1 MDTTTTVEELI
12 QLAESYANMRLE
24 ATDAVP
30 EMVAAGARQLFRPG
44 GRERSEQTSVV
55 ERLPAQLRFD
65 SACMQRALGMH
76 GCTTRQLLVEAGPF
90 ELDLRSVETK
100 AGWSLSGQLLGPT
113 PATAGVARLIGA
125 SASARSELTDM
136 LEFSVPPLPA
146 GRYHLELLVGN
157 ATQIELDSLV
167 LGI

>member
-1 MDTTTTVEELI
+1 MDTPTTVEELI

-24 ATDAVP
+24 ATDEVP

-44 GRERSEQTSVV
+44 GRARSEQTSVI
-55 ERLPAQLRFD
+55 EHLPAHLRFD
-65 SACMQRALGMH
+65 SASMQRALGMH
-76 GCTTRQLLVEAGPF
+76 GGTTRQLLVEAGPF
-90 ELDLRSVETK
+90 ELDLRSVASK

-113 PATAGVARLIGA
+113 PATAGEARLTGV

-146 GRYHLELLVGN
+146 GRYHLQLLVGG
-157 ATQIELDSLV
+157 ATQIDMDSLI
-167 LGI
+167 LG